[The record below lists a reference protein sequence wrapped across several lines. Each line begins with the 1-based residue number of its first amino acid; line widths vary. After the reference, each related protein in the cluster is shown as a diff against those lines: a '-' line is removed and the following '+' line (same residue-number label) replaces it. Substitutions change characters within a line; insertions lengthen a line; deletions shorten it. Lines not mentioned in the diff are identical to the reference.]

1 MQKRSKEK
9 RWIFSL
15 HSEIDISISSTELSS
30 YTRGQISHLF
40 PDRCEVEDTVFEELQ
55 TDALLKLNR
64 CFSEIDNKY
73 FRNGKK
79 VFFNHLNGDQYSMFL
94 YLMSFLANDVYKNRN
109 LASKLYLLNKML
121 HGIDV
126 FYEVTLPE
134 IFLFVH
140 PVGTVLGRAKYGEF
154 FTVYQGC
161 GVGSNNG
168 VSPTIGSNVTL
179 HPNSFVLGNS
189 RIGNDCAI
197 ATGALVLDSCVDD
210 STTYIGRPGAHRI
223 VERRHPSGFF
233 FNHD

>member
-1 MQKRSKEK
+1 
-9 RWIFSL
+9 L
-15 HSEIDISISSTELSS
+15 HSEINISISSTELSS

-94 YLMSFLANDVYKNRN
+94 YLMSFLANDVYKNQN

-154 FTVYQGC
+154 FTV
-161 GVGSNNG
+161 
-168 VSPTIGSNVTL
+168 
-179 HPNSFVLGNS
+179 
-189 RIGNDCAI
+189 
-197 ATGALVLDSCVDD
+197 
-210 STTYIGRPGAHRI
+210 
-223 VERRHPSGFF
+223 
-233 FNHD
+233 